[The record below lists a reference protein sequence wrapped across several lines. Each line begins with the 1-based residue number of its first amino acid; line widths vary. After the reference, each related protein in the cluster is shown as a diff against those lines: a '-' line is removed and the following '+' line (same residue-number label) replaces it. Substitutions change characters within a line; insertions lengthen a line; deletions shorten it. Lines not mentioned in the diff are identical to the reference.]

1 MSDWHPILAA
11 VEARPGLWRMVDPS
25 GREYGT
31 VELVRVR
38 DGDDEV
44 LRYKC
49 VRDAEVIG
57 WATTLRRACEGVHQA
72 FLRSHGPSARIAPDR
87 LYPDLNGHVRGRG
100 T

>member
-31 VELVRVR
+31 IELVRVQ
-38 DGDDEV
+38 DAGQQV
-44 LRYKC
+44 LRYKA
-49 VRDAEVIG
+49 VRDAEIIG

-72 FLRSHGPSARIAPDR
+72 YLRDHGPSARIPTDK
-87 LYPDLNGHVRGRG
+87 LYPDLNG
-100 T
+100 